1 MPSRTQV
8 RGRGKI
14 EKLSSRVKEI
24 SPSGIRRFF
33 DLVMGMED
41 VISLGVGEP
50 DFVTPWHIREASMY
64 ALERGYTMYTSNW
77 GMLELREEIAK
88 YLKKEYRVEYDPEKE
103 ILVTVGV
110 SEGFDLSVR
119 AIVDPG
125 DEIIIPEPSYV
136 SYRPCAFLAG
146 AVPVP
151 VETCVDYSFRVRP
164 EQIESVI
171 TDKTKAI
178 VLNYPNNPTG
188 ATMSKADLDKIA
200 NVAEAHDLIVIS
212 DEVYDKLTYD
222 GRHTCFSSLN
232 GMKERTILLNGF
244 SKAYAM
250 TGWRIGYAC
259 GDPDIIEGMMKIHQ
273 YSMLCAPITGQMA
286 AIEAL
291 RHGEGEVREMVKK
304 YDRRRRVMVKRL
316 NDIGL
321 TCFEPKGAF
330 YAFPS
335 ISSTGLSSEEF
346 AEELLRKERVAVV
359 PGNAFGISGEGFIR
373 CAYAASL
380 EEINIAMERI
390 ERFLSNFKS
399 L

>member
-1 MPSRTQV
+1 MP
-8 RGRGKI
+8 GKR
-14 EKLSSRVKEI
+14 KLSKGGMGEKVASRVRKV
-24 SPSGIRRFF
+24 SPSGIRKFF

-64 ALERGYTMYTSNW
+64 ALEKGYTMYTSNY
-77 GMLELREEIAK
+77 GMLELREEISK
-88 YLKKEYRVEYDPEKE
+88 HLKKEYKLDYDPESE

-110 SEGFDLSVR
+110 SEGFDLAVR
-119 AIVDPG
+119 AITQPG
-125 DEIIIPEPSYV
+125 EEIIIPEPSYV
-136 SYRPCAFLAG
+136 SYKPCVSLAG
-146 AVPVP
+146 GKPMPVATK
-151 VETCVDYSFRVRP
+151 VEDSFKVKSKA
-164 EQIESVI
+164 IEDAI
-171 TDKTKAI
+171 TNKSKAI

-188 ATMSKADLDKIA
+188 ATMNKNELEAVSK
-200 NVAEAHDLIVIS
+200 VAEDNDLLVIS

-222 GRHTCFSSLN
+222 GKHTCFASLD

-259 GDPDIIEGMMKIHQ
+259 GDSEIIEGMMKIHQ

-291 RHGEGEVREMVKK
+291 RHGEREMKQMMK
-304 YDRRRRVMVKRL
+304 MYDRRRKLIVKRL
-316 NDIGL
+316 NDMGL

-335 ISSTGLSSEEF
+335 IAASGLSSEEF
-346 AEELLRKERVAVV
+346 SEGLLKKEKVAVV
-359 PGNAFGISGEGFIR
+359 PGNVFGDSGEGFIR
-373 CAYAASL
+373 CSYAASI
-380 EEINIAMERI
+380 EEINNAMDRMEK
-390 ERFLSNFKS
+390 FLRDSS
-399 L
+399 